1 MNLSLSP
8 PANSLTKAGL
18 RKSVPLRMPAE
29 HGAWGILLV
38 PFLCAAAVAGA
49 WNLPLLLCTLCVL
62 SLFLLRG
69 SVEVHRAGGARWS
82 VAVAPVH
89 VALAAVAGGTSAALV
104 LAYGRRQLLLVGL
117 AAAVLYLAQ
126 RVLAAGHTSARS
138 EKRSLAAELVGVAL
152 LTLTAP
158 AAWIAARGV
167 LDGTAVELWLLCLL
181 FFTGGVLYVK
191 YRVRGILVHRKFDR
205 LGERLEFAWP
215 VLVYHL
221 LLAAFLGIWLALNL
235 QPGAGASSALRA
247 TLLGLAFAPTV
258 LRAGALLFQLGRR
271 FAIPRLGWTEI
282 AHSAVFTALVI
293 FAYRLAA

>member
-8 PANSLTKAGL
+8 PTNSLAKIDP
-18 RKSVPLRMPAE
+18 RQSVPLRMPAE

-38 PFLCAAAVAGA
+38 PFFCAAAVAGA

-69 SVEVHRAGGARWS
+69 SIEVHRAGGARWT
-82 VAVAPVH
+82 VAFAPAHVTLAALGCGTAVA
-89 VALAAVAGGTSAALV
+89 LI
-104 LAYGRRQLLLVGL
+104 LAYDRWQLLLVGI
-117 AAAVLYLAQ
+117 AAALLYLIQ
-126 RVLAAGHTSARS
+126 RALAAGYSANRS

-158 AAWIAARGV
+158 AAWIAARGS
-167 LDGTAVELWLLCLL
+167 LNATGIELWLLCLL

-235 QPGAGASSALRA
+235 QPGTGASSALRA
-247 TLLGLAFAPTV
+247 TLLGLAFAPAV

>member
-8 PANSLTKAGL
+8 PANSPAKIHQWQ
-18 RKSVPLRMPAE
+18 SVSLRMPAE
-29 HGAWGILLV
+29 HGAWGILCV
-38 PFLCAAAVAGA
+38 SFLCAAAVAGN
-49 WNLPLLLCTLCVL
+49 WNLPLMLSAVCLL

-69 SVEVHRAGGARWS
+69 SIEAHRASGARWT
-82 VAVAPVH
+82 VAFAPVH
-89 VALAAVAGGTSAALV
+89 LTLAASAGGTGISLLLV
-104 LAYGRRQLLLVGL
+104 YDRRQLLLAGL
-117 AAAVLYLAQ
+117 AAAVLYVVQ
-126 RVLAAGHTSARS
+126 RALAAGRSAARS

-167 LDGTAVELWLLCLL
+167 LHGTAVELWLLCLL

-221 LLAAFLGIWLALNL
+221 LLAAFLTIWVALTL
-235 QPGAGASSALRA
+235 QPGTGASSALRA
-247 TLLGLAFAPTV
+247 TLLVLAFAPAV
-258 LRAGALLFQLGRR
+258 LRAGALLFQLGRQ

-282 AHSAVFTALVI
+282 AHSAAFAALI
-293 FAYRLAA
+293 ILAYRLAA